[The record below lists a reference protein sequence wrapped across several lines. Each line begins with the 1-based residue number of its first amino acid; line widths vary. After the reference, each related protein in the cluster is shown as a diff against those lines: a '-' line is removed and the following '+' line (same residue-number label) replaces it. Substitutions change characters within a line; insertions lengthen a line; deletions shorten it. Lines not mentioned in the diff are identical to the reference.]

1 MSTAAFWLV
10 ALLGS
15 GAAGGPSP
23 RPVASPVPAEPP
35 SVVFV
40 CEHGSV
46 KSLVAALHFQRL
58 AQQRGLAVRASS
70 RGTQPD
76 DAVPAAVARA
86 LAADGFDAAG
96 FRPRALRA
104 EELRA
109 AWRTVALGVDL
120 TALGEGARVARWDD
134 IPPVSVDYAAARA
147 ALLRRLEALLEEFE
161 RDHARA
167 R

>member
-1 MSTAAFWLV
+1 
-10 ALLGS
+10 
-15 GAAGGPSP
+15 
-23 RPVASPVPAEPP
+23 
-35 SVVFV
+35 VVFV

-58 AQQRGLAVRASS
+58 AQQRGLSVRAVS

-76 DAVPAAVARA
+76 DAVPAAVTRA

-96 FRPRALRA
+96 FRPQAVRA

-120 TALGEGARVARWDD
+120 AALAEGARVTRWDD
-134 IPPVSVDYAAARA
+134 IPPVSVDYAAART
-147 ALLRRLEALLEEFE
+147 ALLARLEALLAEFE